1 MKGVKSSL
9 IFILMIA
16 AGIFLFS
23 VVKIRYTKKSSK
35 NVRLQCE
42 SVSPETLKNCM
53 IKYKFQ
59 LIEGKKVWKDL
70 TYEDKYIRIV
80 FLYDGAHMNFSL
92 FNKTE
97 SLIEIDFNRITY
109 IDTSGKGHKVFHSGV
124 RYIDRNAPQAPLIV
138 PLKSTVEDI
147 IVPTDYVYWDDFLK
161 YWEKCPL
168 LPFLLN
174 EKVFTSMQRILPRST
189 CMFTTP
195 KLFKSYCHAI
205 RHKKLDIKLFFPLK
219 INDKFKNYMFTFR
232 VIDMNCK

>member
-9 IFILMIA
+9 IFILILMIA

-59 LIEGKKVWKDL
+59 LIEGKKGWKDL

-147 IVPTDYVYWDDFLK
+147 IVPTDYVYWSEFMNH
-161 YWEKCPL
+161 WEECPL
-168 LPFLLN
+168 LPSWVRRNSLGFCN
-174 EKVFTSMQRILPRST
+174 KI
-189 CMFTTP
+189 TP
-195 KLFKSYCHAI
+195 KLFKSYCYAI
-205 RHKKLDIKLFFPLK
+205 RHKELNIKLFFPLK
-219 INDKFKNYMFTFR
+219 INDRVKNYMFTFR
-232 VIDMNCK
+232 VIDINCK